1 MPAPQQ
7 PMSPHLEQQPV
18 QRSVQQPVQQSA
30 RAQHAHA
37 PKAASGADRARRG
50 LRSALCWRVLVP
62 GGRGSGVGEDTGSM
76 AVELAVL
83 APAIG
88 LLIGFVIAA
97 GRLSVSQ
104 GVVQAAAV
112 DAARLASISRTA
124 DAAQNGARAGAETS
138 LSGQPNTCRSYEV
151 AVNAAGFAV
160 RVGVP
165 AQVEVT
171 VVCHVPLANLLPGLP
186 GSKTITK
193 TAISPLDT
201 YRERT

>member
-1 MPAPQQ
+1 MPTPQKNPQ
-7 PMSPHLEQQPV
+7 PTSGQLLNGSTGAEKLARRHP
-18 QRSVQQPVQQSA
+18 SA
-30 RAQHAHA
+30 RTCC
-37 PKAASGADRARRG
+37 G
-50 LRSALCWRVLVP
+50 LRLPGALRRRLRGGAGGSA
-62 GGRGSGVGEDTGSM
+62 EEGSM
-76 AVELAVL
+76 AVEMAVL

-104 GVVQAAAV
+104 GIVQAAAV
-112 DAARLASISRTA
+112 DSARMASISRTA
-124 DAAQNGARAGAETS
+124 TAAQAAARSGAEAS
-138 LSGQPNTCRSYEV
+138 LQGQPNTCSSYTV
-151 AVNAAGFAV
+151 QANTAGFAQ

-171 VVCHVPLANLLPGLP
+171 VECTVPLADLIPGLP

-201 YRERT
+201 YRERTQ

>member
-1 MPAPQQ
+1 MPTQQVPQQ
-7 PMSPHLEQQPV
+7 QVSTP
-18 QRSVQQPVQQSA
+18 
-30 RAQHAHA
+30 
-37 PKAASGADRARRG
+37 ASGERALSCTTAGPARSLRLSRALRRR
-50 LRSALCWRVLVP
+50 LLLN
-62 GGRGSGVGEDTGSM
+62 GGDDCGSM

-83 APAIG
+83 APSVG

-124 DAAQNGARAGAETS
+124 DAGQRAATSGAEAS
-138 LSGQPNTCRSYEV
+138 LQGQPNTCSTYTV
-151 AVNAAGFAV
+151 TTNTAGFAV
-160 RVGVP
+160 RVGAP

-171 VVCHVPLANLLPGLP
+171 VECHVPLANLVPGLP

-201 YRERT
+201 YRERTR

>member
-1 MPAPQQ
+1 MLIPQQ
-7 PMSPHLEQQPV
+7 VPPREQVPQC
-18 QRSVQQPVQQSA
+18 
-30 RAQHAHA
+30 
-37 PKAASGADRARRG
+37 AAGHREHNGTVAGSWWLPRLPGG
-50 LRSALCWRVLVP
+50 LRRRLT
-62 GGRGSGVGEDTGSM
+62 GGGHGDGGSM

-112 DAARLASISRTA
+112 DAARMASISRSA
-124 DAAQNGARAGAETS
+124 DAAQSAARAGAQAS
-138 LSGQPNTCRSYEV
+138 LQGQPHTCSTFTVTTNT
-151 AVNAAGFAV
+151 AGFAV

-171 VVCHVPLANLLPGLP
+171 VACHVPLANLVPGLP

-201 YRERT
+201 YRERTQ

>member
-1 MPAPQQ
+1 MPTPQP
-7 PMSPHLEQQPV
+7 PMQQHG
-18 QRSVQQPVQQSA
+18 

-37 PKAASGADRARRG
+37 PEAASDAGRGRRKRSSG
-50 LRSALCWRVLVP
+50 LRRRVLGR
-62 GGRGSGVGEDTGSM
+62 GGRGSRVSGDTGSM

-124 DAAQNGARAGAETS
+124 DAAQSGARAGAETS

>member
-1 MPAPQQ
+1 MPTPHHVPRPLQVTDSGVVSQRRPQHGGGHRELTGTVGHCGRRL
-7 PMSPHLEQQPV
+7 HLV
-18 QRSVQQPVQQSA
+18 
-30 RAQHAHA
+30 
-37 PKAASGADRARRG
+37 RG
-50 LRSALCWRVLVP
+50 LRRRLP
-62 GGRGSGVGEDTGSM
+62 GGGGGDVGSM

-97 GRLSVSQ
+97 GRLSLSQ

-112 DAARLASISRTA
+112 DAARMASISRSA
-124 DAAQNGARAGAETS
+124 DAAQTAASTGAQAS
-138 LSGQPNTCRSYEV
+138 LQGQPHTCSPFTVTANTT
-151 AVNAAGFAV
+151 GFAV
-160 RVGVP
+160 RVGAP

-201 YRERT
+201 YRERTS